1 MHPPPQAMKNTP
13 NLLILTLLLIAIL
26 SHAQTPK
33 KTTPAVSYGNNAKNG
48 HYFATRGI
56 NLYYETY
63 GQGKPLL
70 LIHGNGG
77 SALSKITAT
86 KSPTLPNTTE

>member
-1 MHPPPQAMKNTP
+1 MKNTP
-13 NLLILTLLLIAIL
+13 NLLILGLLLLALL

-33 KTTPAVSYGNNAKNG
+33 KTATANNYGNNAKNG
-48 HYFATRGI
+48 QYFANGSI

-77 SALSKITAT
+77 SIKDYRLVVYERIDT
-86 KSPTLPNTTE
+86 